1 MKALGGCMLLT
12 FGASIP
18 YWPMAFSVFAQAT
31 PSDVVQ
37 IGQQAW
43 NLGPLTFLVFM
54 FLLFLVIFIWLLI
67 RANGEQRAIWLAE
80 KKTSD
85 ARYEELKKTS
95 DDRYETLVKTSDA
108 KHAQLSA
115 AQNEIAGRFTV
126 EVAAYRT
133 EATQTTGKLIELVKE
148 STETLTKVVSVVG
161 SVQASVEELRGEVAR
176 IGSTP
181 VKAIATEKPE
191 KVERRA

>member
-12 FGASIP
+12 AGASVP
-18 YWPMAFSVFAQAT
+18 YWSMGFAVFAQAT

-85 ARYEELKKTS
+85 ERYAELVRVS
-95 DDRYETLVKTSDA
+95 DEKHSTLGK
-108 KHAQLSA
+108 
-115 AQNEIAGRFTV
+115 AQNDIAARFTN
-126 EVAAYRT
+126 EVALYRQ
-133 EATQTTGKLIELVKE
+133 EAQQTNAKLIELTKE
-148 STETLTKVVSVVG
+148 TVNTMSKTVATLSNMQT
-161 SVQASVEELRGEVAR
+161 SVEHHGGRIEQMQATVEDLRAEVAR
-176 IGSTP
+176 LGSTP
-181 VKAIATEKPE
+181 TKAIAMAKE
-191 KVERRA
+191 